1 MKKPDRKKIV
11 RELSVDCIGSLLIG
25 ISVVVF
31 AVGADFAPG
40 GINGLAVILNHL
52 FHLPMGAAVI
62 CLNIPIIL
70 GTFRLLGR
78 EFFLSSVKT
87 MVIGSLFLDYVV
99 CYLAP
104 FTGNRL
110 MASVFAGIFAGA
122 GYALIFMQDSS
133 TGGTDFIIMSVKKLK
148 PGFSIGQI
156 TQILD
161 GSVILLAG
169 FVYKEMSVIFYG
181 LVYTVVTSLM
191 IDLVIR
197 LFSGRLM
204 PQPIR
209 RFFAVKAL

>member
-1 MKKPDRKKIV
+1 MKNANTETIMRM
-11 RELSVDCIGSLLIG
+11 LAVDCLGSLFIG

-70 GTFRLLGR
+70 TTFRLLGK

-87 MVIGSLFLDYVV
+87 MVISSLFIDYVV

-104 FTGNRL
+104 FAGNRL
-110 MASVFAGIFAGA
+110 ASSVMAGLFAGA
-122 GYALIFMQDSS
+122 GYALIFMQGSS

-169 FVYKEMSVIFYG
+169 FVYKEIDVIFYG
-181 LVYTVVTSLM
+181 LVYTVVTSM
-191 IDLVIR
+191 VIDLVIR
-197 LFSGRLM
+197 VFEDCRM
-204 PQPIR
+204 PRPLRQ
-209 RFFAVKAL
+209 FFAVKVL